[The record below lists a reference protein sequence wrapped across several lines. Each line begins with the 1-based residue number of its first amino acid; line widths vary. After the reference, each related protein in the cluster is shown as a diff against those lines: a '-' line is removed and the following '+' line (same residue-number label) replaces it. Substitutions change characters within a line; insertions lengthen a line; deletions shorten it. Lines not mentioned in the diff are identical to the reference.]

1 MIVSCGD
8 PDLGEFNS
16 HFNGTTLFEAF
27 SAAARK
33 YDDGRPVIEDA
44 VGGSTTYKRL
54 MTGARILGVKLS
66 KFTDKGEIVAVL
78 LPNANAVAATFFG
91 LQSAGRIP
99 AMLNYS
105 AGPSVVVSA
114 CKTVEARNVIASRA
128 FVAKAELEKT
138 VEALEEAGL
147 EMIWLEDVAKTIGW
161 LDKAICLIFRNQA
174 LARTEPED
182 RALILFTSGSEG
194 LPKAV
199 VLSHRNI
206 LSNCSQIESRIEFTP
221 KDKLFNVLP
230 VFHSFGMTGGLILPL
245 LFGVRLYLYPSPL
258 HYKLIPRAIA
268 KSQPTILFGT
278 DTFLTGYAR
287 TAKDGDFDSVRLVVA
302 GAEAVRDETRN
313 NWRDRFDTQV
323 LEGFGMTEAA
333 PVVAVNTPEENR
345 PGTVGKLLPGLEAR
359 LDPVDGITEGGRLHV
374 RGPNVMMGYIRA
386 EKPGI
391 LEPVPQG
398 WHDSG
403 DIVTIDEDGF
413 VTIRGR
419 VKRFAKIAGEMVS
432 LGAVEMLAA
441 GLWPEADHAVVSIP
455 DKRKG
460 ERIVLVTT
468 EEDAKRDDVLVAS
481 REKGLSDLMV
491 PATVLPVE
499 AVPVL
504 GTGKIDYQ
512 NARILALEKLGP
524 VPIN

>member
-1 MIVSCGD
+1 M
-8 PDLGEFNS
+8 GEFNS

-33 YDDGRPVIEDA
+33 YDDSRPVVEDA
-44 VGGSTTYKRL
+44 VGGSATYKRL
-54 MTGARILGVKLS
+54 MIGARILGTKLS

-91 LQSAGRIP
+91 LQSAGRVP

-114 CKTVEARNVIASRA
+114 CKTVQARSVVASRA

-138 VEALEEAGL
+138 VEALEDAGL

-161 LDKAICLIFRNQA
+161 LDKAIGLVFRNQA
-174 LARTEPED
+174 LAQTDAED

-258 HYKLIPRAIA
+258 HYKLIPQAIA
-268 KSQPTILFGT
+268 KSKPTILFGT

-287 TAKDGDFDSVRLVVA
+287 TAKDGDFESVRLVVA

-333 PVVAVNTPEENR
+333 PVVAVNTPQENR

-359 LDPVDGITEGGRLHV
+359 LDPVDGITEGGRLLV

-386 EKPGI
+386 EKPGV
-391 LEPVPQG
+391 LEPVPEG

-441 GLWPEADHAVVSIP
+441 RLWPEADHAVVSIP

-460 ERIVLVTT
+460 ERIVLLTT
-468 EEDAKRDDVLVAS
+468 EENAKRDAVLAAS
-481 REKGLSDLMV
+481 RESGLSDLMV
-491 PATVLPVE
+491 PATVLSVE
-499 AVPVL
+499 SVPVL

-512 NARILALEKLGP
+512 KARKLALEKLG
-524 VPIN
+524 VSSAI

>member
-1 MIVSCGD
+1 MGD
-8 PDLGEFNS
+8 FDS
-16 HFNGTTLFEAF
+16 HFDGETLFDAL

-33 YDDGRPVIEDA
+33 YDDGKPVVEDA
-44 VGGSTTYKRL
+44 VGGSITYKRL
-54 MTGARILGVKLS
+54 MTGARILGTKLS
-66 KFTDKGEIVAVL
+66 KFTEKGEIVAVL
-78 LPNANAVAATFFG
+78 LPNANAVAATFIG

-114 CKTVEARNVIASRA
+114 CKTVQARSVIASRK
-128 FVAKAELEKT
+128 FVEKAELEKT
-138 VEALEEAGL
+138 VEALEAAGL
-147 EMIWLEDVAKTIGW
+147 QMIWLEDVATKINS
-161 LDKAICLIFRNQA
+161 LDKVVGLLLRNQS
-174 LARTEPED
+174 LTRGDPEG

-206 LSNCSQIESRIEFTP
+206 LSNCSQIENRIDFTP

-258 HYKLIPRAIA
+258 HYKQIPQAIA
-268 KSQPTILFGT
+268 KSKPTILFGT

-287 TAKDGDFDSVRLVVA
+287 TAKNSDFDTLRLVVA
-302 GAEAVRDETRN
+302 GAEAVRDETRK
-313 NWRDRFDTQV
+313 NWRDRFNTQV

-359 LDPVDGITEGGRLHV
+359 LDPVDGIAEGGRLHV

-386 EKPGI
+386 EKPGV
-391 LEPVPQG
+391 LEPVPEG

-403 DIVTIDEDGF
+403 DIVTIDDDGF
-413 VTIRGR
+413 VKIRGR

-432 LGAVEMLAA
+432 LGAVENLASD
-441 GLWPEADHAVVSIP
+441 LWPDSDHAVVSIP

-468 EEDAKRDDVLVAS
+468 EKDAKRDDILAAS
-481 REKGLSDLMV
+481 RKNGLSDLMV
-491 PATVLPVE
+491 PANIVYTE

-504 GTGKIDYQ
+504 GTGKIDYHK
-512 NARILALEKLGP
+512 AREYALDKLAS
-524 VPIN
+524 NTSA